1 MIPTIIVIL
10 KATYSYKYKGS
21 FLKFVCLFNVLSSF
35 FHFSVHIV
43 IFLVKSLLEQ
53 KKNQTKTKKQT
64 NKQTIQ

>member
-1 MIPTIIVIL
+1 MIPNIIVIL

-43 IFLVKSLLEQ
+43 VFLVKSLLEQ
-53 KKNQTKTKKQT
+53 KKQTNTNQKT